1 MMKYLKKLLVLITV
15 ISLIACSN
23 KTKIKDNVNNS
34 EVKKLI
40 YTTFFP
46 VYELTKMIVGD
57 KMDVEMIIKADQQPH
72 NFELQFNDMK
82 EIIKADLVIYNGANM
97 EVFIEDLKAGIKND
111 DKFLDLSQGL
121 VLLSSEEDRD
131 HDHDHDHDEIDLDDV
146 NPHTWLSVKNAMI
159 QLDTIYQK
167 IASID
172 SENDDYY
179 RNNLTK
185 ATAEF
190 KKLDEKFEQALAKI
204 NKEKY
209 FVVSHAAFNYLAHD
223 YDLKQVAVVGISPDE
238 EPSAKQLKE
247 IADFVKQK
255 QISTIFFEGKATP
268 KVAETLAL
276 NTNTKTGILYTLENL
291 SSKEMEMG
299 YIKLMELN
307 LKALVESFND

>member
-121 VLLSSEEDRD
+121 VLLSSEEDHD

-204 NKEKY
+204 NKKKY